1 MPIARPTHGS
11 SPHKAASREEL
22 IAKAKERLLR
32 HGLPRLQMSLILALT
47 GASGFLTSFV
57 LLQVGLDTMAVR
69 YPIAVLV
76 AYAVFLLLLQI
87 WLKFQRD
94 GWEGD
99 GLDLLEVPFSSG
111 GSGGGSGGGGGFT
124 GGGGRFGGGG
134 ASSSYESP
142 ASAVRMPLKSSGG
155 SGGGGG
161 SAKGGGSGFS
171 FSLDLDDGGFLV
183 VLAIGAIAVAAFGAA
198 IYLIWT
204 APILLAEVL
213 VDGLIMTGL
222 YRRLKRTEDPDH
234 WMVGAVRRTWIP
246 ALVVVILFSFAG
258 WLLQRA
264 VPDARSIGGAW
275 KAVSTESRPSELTE

>member
-1 MPIARPTHGS
+1 MPIARS
-11 SPHKAASREEL
+11 SHSIASREEL

-57 LLQVGLDTMAVR
+57 LLQFGLDAMAVR

-76 AYAVFLLLLQI
+76 AYGVFLLLLQI

-94 GWEGD
+94 DWEGE
-99 GLDLLEVPFSSG
+99 GLDLLDVPFSSG
-111 GSGGGSGGGGGFT
+111 GSGGGSGGGGFT
-124 GGGGRFGGGG
+124 GSGGQFGGGG
-134 ASSSYESP
+134 ASASYEAPIVAPSAPPSP
-142 ASAVRMPLKSSGG
+142 VSAVRMPVK

-161 SAKGGGSGFS
+161 GSSSKGSGFS
-171 FSLDLDDGGFLV
+171 FGLDLDDSGFLV
-183 VLAIGAIAVAAFGAA
+183 VLAILAIAVAAFGAA
-198 IYLIWT
+198 IYLIWS

-222 YRRLKRTEDPDH
+222 YRRLKNTNDPEH
-234 WMVGAVRRTWIP
+234 WVLGAVRRTWIP

-275 KAVSTESRPSELTE
+275 KAVSTESRP

>member
-1 MPIARPTHGS
+1 MPIARS
-11 SPHKAASREEL
+11 SHSIASREEL

-57 LLQVGLDTMAVR
+57 LLHYGLDTMAVR

-76 AYAVFLLLLQI
+76 AYGVFLLLLWI
-87 WLKFQRD
+87 WLKLQRD

-111 GSGGGSGGGGGFT
+111 GPGGGSGGGGGFT

-134 ASSSYESP
+134 ASSSYDSP
-142 ASAVRMPLKSSGG
+142 ASAVRMPVK

-161 SAKGGGSGFS
+161 GGGGSSKGGGFS
-171 FSLDLDDGGFLV
+171 FGLDLDEGGFLV

-198 IYLIWT
+198 IYLIWS

-222 YRRLKRTEDPDH
+222 YRRLKQTEDPDH

-275 KAVSTESRPSELTE
+275 KAVSTESQP

>member
-1 MPIARPTHGS
+1 MPIARS
-11 SPHKAASREEL
+11 SHRIASREEL

-47 GASGFLTSFV
+47 GASGFLSSFV
-57 LLQVGLDTMAVR
+57 LLQFGLDAMAVR

-94 GWEGD
+94 DWEGE

-111 GSGGGSGGGGGFT
+111 GSGGGSGGGGGGFSS
-124 GGGGRFGGGG
+124 GGGQFGGGG
-134 ASSSYESP
+134 ASASYEGPIVAPSAPPSP
-142 ASAVRMPLKSSGG
+142 ASALRMPVKS

-161 SAKGGGSGFS
+161 GSSKGSGSGFS
-171 FSLDLDDGGFLV
+171 FGLDLDDSGFLV
-183 VLAIGAIAVAAFGAA
+183 VLAVLAIAVAAFGAA
-198 IYLIWT
+198 IYLIWS

-222 YRRLKRTEDPDH
+222 YRRLKQTDDPEH
-234 WMVGAVRRTWIP
+234 WVLGAVRRTWIP

-275 KAVSTESRPSELTE
+275 KAVSTESQP

>member
-1 MPIARPTHGS
+1 MPIARSTHGS
-11 SPHKAASREEL
+11 SPNKAASREEL
-22 IAKAKERLLR
+22 IAKTKERLLR

-47 GASGFLTSFV
+47 GAAGFLSSFV
-57 LLQVGLDTMAVR
+57 LLQVGVGAMAVR
-69 YPIAVLV
+69 YPIAVLA
-76 AYAVFLLLLQI
+76 AYGVFLLLLQI

-99 GLDLLEVPFSSG
+99 GLDLLDVPLPSG
-111 GSGGGSGGGGGFT
+111 GSSGGGGFS

-142 ASAVRMPLKSSGG
+142 VSAVRMPLKS
-155 SGGGGG
+155 GGGGG
-161 SAKGGGSGFS
+161 VGSSKGSGSGFS
-171 FSLDLDDGGFLV
+171 FSLDLDDSGFLV
-183 VLAIGAIAVAAFGAA
+183 VLAILAIAVAAFGAA
-198 IYLIWT
+198 IYLIWS

-275 KAVSTESRPSELTE
+275 KAVSSESRQTI

>member
-1 MPIARPTHGS
+1 MPIARS
-11 SPHKAASREEL
+11 SHSIASREEL
-22 IAKAKERLLR
+22 VAKAKERLLR

-47 GASGFLTSFV
+47 GAAGFFTSFV
-57 LLQVGLDTMAVR
+57 LLQVGLDAMAVR

-87 WLKFQRD
+87 WLKLQRD

-99 GLDLLEVPFSSG
+99 GLDLLEVPLSSG
-111 GSGGGSGGGGGFT
+111 GSGGGPGGGGFT

-155 SGGGGG
+155 GGGGGG
-161 SAKGGGSGFS
+161 SSKGSGGGFS

-183 VLAIGAIAVAAFGAA
+183 VIAIAAIAVAAFGAA
-198 IYLIWT
+198 IYLIWS

-275 KAVSTESRPSELTE
+275 KAVSTESRP

>member
-1 MPIARPTHGS
+1 MPIARS
-11 SPHKAASREEL
+11 SHKTVSREEL

-57 LLQVGLDTMAVR
+57 LLHYGLDTMAVR

-76 AYAVFLLLLQI
+76 AYAVFLLLLWI

-111 GSGGGSGGGGGFT
+111 GPGGGSGGGGFT

-134 ASSSYESP
+134 TSSSFESP
-142 ASAVRMPLKSSGG
+142 ASAARMPLKSSGG
-155 SGGGGG
+155 GGGGGG
-161 SAKGGGSGFS
+161 SSKGGGFS
-171 FSLDLDDGGFLV
+171 FSLDLDDSGFLV
-183 VLAIGAIAVAAFGAA
+183 VLAILAIAIAAFGAA
-198 IYLIWT
+198 IYLVWS

-213 VDGLIMTGL
+213 VDGLLMTGL
-222 YRRLKRTEDPDH
+222 YRRLKRTEDPEH
-234 WMVGAVRRTWIP
+234 WILGAVRRTWIP
-246 ALVVVILFSFAG
+246 ALVVAIIFGFAG

-275 KAVSTESRPSELTE
+275 KAVSTESRR

>member
-1 MPIARPTHGS
+1 MPIARS
-11 SPHKAASREEL
+11 SQRIASREEL

-47 GASGFLTSFV
+47 GASGFLSSFA
-57 LLQVGLDTMAVR
+57 LLQFGVDAMAVR

-76 AYAVFLLLLQI
+76 AYAVFLLLLRI
-87 WLKFQRD
+87 WLNFQRD
-94 GWEGD
+94 GWEGE
-99 GLDLLEVPFSSG
+99 GLDLLDVPTSAG
-111 GSGGGSGGGGGFT
+111 GSGGEGGFS

-134 ASSSYESP
+134 ASSSFEAPSP
-142 ASAVRMPLKSSGG
+142 APAVRMPVKAS

-161 SAKGGGSGFS
+161 SSKGGGGFS
-171 FSLDLDDGGFLV
+171 FSLDLDDSGFLV
-183 VLAIGAIAVAAFGAA
+183 VLAILAIAVAALGAA
-198 IYLIWT
+198 AYLIWS

-222 YRRLKRTEDPDH
+222 YRRLKRTDDPDH
-234 WMVGAVRRTWIP
+234 WVLGAVRRTWIP

-264 VPDARSIGGAW
+264 VPEARSIGGAW
-275 KAVSTESRPSELTE
+275 KAVSSTNQS